1 MSKKLLSAG
10 IIMVLVAAVLVGV
23 GATSASAQSMSLC
36 QTVDALVLAGV
47 IAPDKVAAAKAAAG
61 CGATASASYTFTR
74 NLTVGSTGADV
85 TALQTKLGVSPATGY
100 FGAITKAAVVAYQT
114 ANGIVPASGYVGPL
128 TLAKLNYV
136 APVVVP
142 PTTGGSTGSA
152 TLEGGAGDLALSDTS
167 TGVKNSLKEGENN
180 VKVLGMKAEADGS
193 DIAVTSIK
201 LTLKNASTTDGT
213 SEKLSNYLDSVAVY
227 MGSTKVGD
235 ADVADFTKKS
245 DTPDEFTKTISLS
258 DAVIK
263 DGEDAK
269 IYVAVSAVSNIDSD
283 DLGANLNLAI
293 DTVRY
298 TDGTGAILTASD
310 DVTSQEFGFEASSVD
325 TTLTMKTSSSNPDDA
340 TVTVTDNEDSITD
353 DVLALVFK
361 LDVADDSE
369 DISITSI
376 PVTLTVASGGTSAD
390 SIEDIVDSVTVNV
403 AGNDYTADLT
413 TDSVENGSGT
423 AVYTV
428 DIDAGDVELSG
439 GDVKDVKV
447 YLGLK
452 GIDSTYAEDTTI
464 VASVAADSIDAE
476 TADDELTADQKE
488 GSTKTGAE
496 LTLSTSAITLSG
508 ISWATGGG
516 TTAGNIDFF
525 FTVKAETDDF
535 DVLLSSITSNDTI
548 ATDAT
553 VATPVLSR
561 VSGDDVTE
569 NTPGV
574 SYTVAEG
581 DTVRFRARYAVS
593 GTDGESAEVTITN
606 VVGKKVADD
615 KQVSPTLYLN

>member
-1 MSKKLLSAG
+1 
-10 IIMVLVAAVLVGV
+10 MVLVAAVLVGV